1 MRKRCLHAS
10 AFIFDRILMETWM
23 ETWSITFSD
32 ARKIVFMV
40 QKSWN
45 IKETKL
51 TLCFTFILETE
62 IYRNRLVQKRGQ
74 PDHIREKQRQ
84 KLSMTNID
92 LHITSITEML
102 SKMQQPKFTTAIISV
117 KAQFQPLKSRSF
129 IPWFISRRP
138 RLRFYTEV
146 T

>member
-1 MRKRCLHAS
+1 
-10 AFIFDRILMETWM
+10 METWA
-23 ETWSITFSD
+23 ITFND
-32 ARKIVFMV
+32 ALKIVFMA
-40 QKSWN
+40 QNSWN

-74 PDHIREKQRQ
+74 PDYIREKQRQ
-84 KLSMTNID
+84 KPSITNID
-92 LHITSITEML
+92 RHITSITEML

-117 KAQFQPLKSRSF
+117 KAQFQPLKSCSF
-129 IPWFISRRP
+129 ISWFISRRP
-138 RLRFYTEV
+138 RLRFYSEV